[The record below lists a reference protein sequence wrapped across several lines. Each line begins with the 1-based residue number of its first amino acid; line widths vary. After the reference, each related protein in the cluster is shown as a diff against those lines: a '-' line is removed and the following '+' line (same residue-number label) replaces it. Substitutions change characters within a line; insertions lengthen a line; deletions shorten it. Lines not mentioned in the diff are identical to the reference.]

1 MDYINVSSLIS
12 EFKKASLN
20 AQITAMHRLIYSLDD
35 VIVVPTL
42 ERCLWKL
49 YGDGKLPAKLH
60 EEVMSKIRKIP
71 NNKFRKNVYT
81 N

>member
-1 MDYINVSSLIS
+1 MINVDSIIL
-12 EFKKASLN
+12 EFKSASPN
-20 AQITAMHRLIYSLDD
+20 AQVTAMHRLLYSLEDR
-35 VIVVPTL
+35 VVASSL

-49 YGDGKLPAKLH
+49 YSDGKLPAKLH
-60 EEVMSKIRKIP
+60 EEVMSKLRKIP